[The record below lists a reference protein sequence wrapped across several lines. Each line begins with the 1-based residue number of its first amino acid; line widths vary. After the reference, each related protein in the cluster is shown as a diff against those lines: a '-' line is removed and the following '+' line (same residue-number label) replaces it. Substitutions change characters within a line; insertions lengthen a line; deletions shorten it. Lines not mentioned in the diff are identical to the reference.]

1 MAFIPEKFQL
11 VPRMSVASKA
21 KKVKQKGGL
30 QELKLVHLVSRRGAD
45 IVTAEEVKTP

>member
-1 MAFIPEKFQL
+1 MAFIPEKFQR
-11 VPRMSVASKA
+11 VPRMSVTSKA